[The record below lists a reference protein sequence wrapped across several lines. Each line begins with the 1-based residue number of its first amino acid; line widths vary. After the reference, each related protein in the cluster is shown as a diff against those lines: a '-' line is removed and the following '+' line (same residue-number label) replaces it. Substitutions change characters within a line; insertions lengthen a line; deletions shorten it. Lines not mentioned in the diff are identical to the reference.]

1 MTTEWVMF
9 SRSKSRIALV
19 VRLVCLLAAS
29 GCATQDVSREPSGK
43 SIDEQIALPPGT
55 LSDCDRADFD
65 QPPKLISG
73 GLPLYLVG
81 RRLSGL
87 EGSATLKFTVLSN
100 GSIDDIQ
107 AESPESRSFRDHAV
121 VALRTWKLE
130 PALKDNAPVT
140 TSCKMR
146 FIYQLK

>member
-1 MTTEWVMF
+1 MAEWPMF
-9 SRSKSRIALV
+9 SRRMSRVALAA
-19 VRLVCLLAAS
+19 RLVCLLAAS
-29 GCATQDVSREPSGK
+29 GCATQDVSRDPSGR
-43 SIDEQIALPPGT
+43 SIDEQIAMPPGT

-81 RRLSGL
+81 RRVSCL
-87 EGSATLKFTVLSN
+87 EGSATLKFTVLSD
-100 GSIDDIQ
+100 GRIDDIQ
-107 AESPESRSFRDHAV
+107 AESPESRSFRDHSV
-121 VALRTWKLE
+121 IALRTWKLE

-146 FIYQLK
+146 FIYQVR

>member
-1 MTTEWVMF
+1 MF
-9 SRSKSRIALV
+9 SRRMSRAALAA
-19 VRLVCLLAAS
+19 RLVCLLVLS
-29 GCATQDVSREPSGK
+29 GCATEDVNRDLSG
-43 SIDEQIALPPGT
+43 SIDEQIAMPPGT

-87 EGSATLKFTVLSN
+87 EGSATLKFTVLSD
-100 GSIDDIQ
+100 GRIDDIQ
-107 AESPESRSFRDHAV
+107 AESPESRSFRDHSV
-121 VALRTWKLE
+121 IALRTWKLE

-146 FIYQLK
+146 FIYQVK

>member
-1 MTTEWVMF
+1 MF
-9 SRSKSRIALV
+9 SPSKSRVALAA
-19 VRLVCLLAAS
+19 RLVCLLAVS
-29 GCATQDVSREPSGK
+29 GCATQDVSRDPSGR
-43 SIDEQIALPPGT
+43 SIDEQIAMPPGT

-65 QPPKLISG
+65 QPPKLIFG

-87 EGSATLKFTVLSN
+87 EGSATLKFTVQSD
-100 GSIDDIQ
+100 GRIDDIQ
-107 AESPESRSFRDHAV
+107 AESPESRSFRDHSMI
-121 VALRTWKLE
+121 ALRSWKLE

-146 FIYQLK
+146 FIYQVR

>member
-1 MTTEWVMF
+1 MF
-9 SRSKSRIALV
+9 SRRMSRAALAA
-19 VRLVCLLAAS
+19 RLVCLLVLS
-29 GCATQDVSREPSGK
+29 GCATEDVNRDLSG
-43 SIDEQIALPPGT
+43 SIDEQIAMPPGT

-87 EGSATLKFTVLSN
+87 EGSATLNFNVLSD
-100 GSIDDIQ
+100 GRIDDIQ
-107 AESPESRSFRDHAV
+107 AESPESRSFRDHSV
-121 VALRTWKLE
+121 IALRTWKLE

-146 FIYQLK
+146 FIYQVK

>member
-1 MTTEWVMF
+1 M
-9 SRSKSRIALV
+9 
-19 VRLVCLLAAS
+19 
-29 GCATQDVSREPSGK
+29 
-43 SIDEQIALPPGT
+43 PPGT

-65 QPPKLISG
+65 QPPKLIFG

-87 EGSATLKFTVLSN
+87 EGSATLKFTVLSD
-100 GSIDDIQ
+100 GRIDDIQ
-107 AESPESRSFRDHAV
+107 AESPESRSFRDHSV
-121 VALRTWKLE
+121 IALRTWKLE

-146 FIYQLK
+146 FIYQVR

>member
-1 MTTEWVMF
+1 MF
-9 SRSKSRIALV
+9 SQRTGRVALAA
-19 VRLVCLLAAS
+19 RLVCLLAAS
-29 GCATQDVSREPSGK
+29 GCATQDVSREPSGG
-43 SIDEQIALPPGT
+43 SLDEQIAMPPGT

-87 EGSATLKFTVLSN
+87 EGSATLKFTVLSD
-100 GSIDDIQ
+100 GRIDDIQ
-107 AESPESRSFRDHAV
+107 AESPESRSFRDHSV
-121 VALRTWKLE
+121 IALRTWKLE
-130 PALKDNAPVT
+130 PALKDGAPVT

-146 FIYQLK
+146 FIYEVK